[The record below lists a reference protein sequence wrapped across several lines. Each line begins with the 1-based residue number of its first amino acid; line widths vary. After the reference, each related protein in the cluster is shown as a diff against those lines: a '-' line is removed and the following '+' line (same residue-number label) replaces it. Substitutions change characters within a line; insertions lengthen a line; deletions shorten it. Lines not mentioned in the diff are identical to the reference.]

1 MKNLF
6 YLLSIFILTSCGYT
20 SNNDFT
26 FTDNVSVVRIDSLSY
41 NVTINGQTFI
51 SKNINPNINDYAVSG
66 TEMSRIDDIDT
77 CVEVMCTQVLV
88 NRVYYDTYFFI
99 FTTNDGKSS
108 ISLMKDYNKTFEVN
122 DRINLFINK
131 KMLRTSKSI

>member
-6 YLLSIFILTSCGYT
+6 YLLSIVILTSCGYT

-66 TEMSRIDDIDT
+66 TEMSSIDDIDT

-88 NRVYYDTYFFI
+88 NRVYYDTYYFT

-108 ISLMKDYNKTFEVN
+108 ISLMKDNIKFFNVN

>member
-20 SNNDFT
+20 PNSDFT
-26 FTDNVSVVRIDSLSY
+26 FTDNVSVVRIDSLNY
-41 NVTINGQTFI
+41 NVTISGQTFI
-51 SKNINPNINDYAVSG
+51 SKNLNPNINDYAVSG
-66 TEMSRIDDIDT
+66 TEMSSISDLDT

-108 ISLMKDYNKTFEVN
+108 ISLMKDYDKTFEVN
-122 DRINLFINK
+122 D
-131 KMLRTSKSI
+131 